1 MTYEQMNKGQLWK
14 EITILVD
21 STHFS
26 DVDKDLFLKVIEE
39 YGQK

>member
-1 MTYEQMNKGQLWK
+1 MEKDMTKGQLWK

-26 DVDKDLFLKVIEE
+26 EIDKTYFLQLIEE
-39 YGQK
+39 YGLK

>member
-1 MTYEQMNKGQLWK
+1 MTKGQLWK

-26 DVDKDLFLKVIEE
+26 DKDKELFLQAIEE
-39 YGQK
+39 YSLK